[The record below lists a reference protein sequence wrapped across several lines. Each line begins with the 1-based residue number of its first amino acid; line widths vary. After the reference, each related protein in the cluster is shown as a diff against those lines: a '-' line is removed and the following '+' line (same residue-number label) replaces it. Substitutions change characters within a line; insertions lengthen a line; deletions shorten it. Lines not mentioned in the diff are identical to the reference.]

1 LEDVFHIQP
10 NLGERL
16 LTLGAIMRKDF
27 KEFAFKGNLID
38 MASGIVIGGA
48 FGLVVKSLVDNIIMP
63 VIVGL

>member
-1 LEDVFHIQP
+1 
-10 NLGERL
+10 
-16 LTLGAIMRKDF
+16 MRKDF
-27 KEFAFKGNLID
+27 KEFAFKENLID